1 MATIILNRSPSII
14 CISLSHSIVTDTH
27 HPFIF
32 LVYNYVDPEDR
43 DAIFREIRR
52 VKAGESNGFT
62 LDPVSYTH
70 LDVYKRQ
77 IYLYTLSQSVYTEN
91 FVASFS
97 RSMVTSRSIIGGV
110 TFA

>member
-1 MATIILNRSPSII
+1 METDKLTRSAITAQLTIAHLQKVAYFVDFQNRPN
-14 CISLSHSIVTDTH
+14 DE
-27 HPFIF
+27 FIQ
-32 LVYNYVDPEDR
+32 VCKY
-43 DAIFREIRR
+43 I
-52 VKAGESNGFT
+52 
-62 LDPVSYTH
+62 
-70 LDVYKRQ
+70 

>member
-1 MATIILNRSPSII
+1 MTSVKLIN
-14 CISLSHSIVTDTH
+14 HSSSTADWNKYI
-27 HPFIF
+27 
-32 LVYNYVDPEDR
+32 
-43 DAIFREIRR
+43 
-52 VKAGESNGFT
+52 
-62 LDPVSYTH
+62 
-70 LDVYKRQ
+70 